1 MLTRQQLQLWLMKT
15 DCCFTAEPAGPQITV
30 VIMVNQQFSYR
41 EIKSFTV
48 NLEVQWPSPHKTI
61 YLLQGVT
68 KRTVNCCFIPT
79 WSLTSLVLWTERAFD
94 DLHKHLWKKT
104 ARFLWKNSVTW
115 TETANL
121 HRFTYAAA
129 SQSEQHRL
137 QECWCGNQW
146 NKWVFFRQIYFENIS

>member
-94 DLHKHLWKKT
+94 DLHKHLWKKRLVFSGRTPSPEQKLLTCTDSLTQQQVKVSST
-104 ARFLWKNSVTW
+104 AYRNAGAVTNGTNECFLGK
-115 TETANL
+115 
-121 HRFTYAAA
+121 FT
-129 SQSEQHRL
+129 L
-137 QECWCGNQW
+137 
-146 NKWVFFRQIYFENIS
+146 KI